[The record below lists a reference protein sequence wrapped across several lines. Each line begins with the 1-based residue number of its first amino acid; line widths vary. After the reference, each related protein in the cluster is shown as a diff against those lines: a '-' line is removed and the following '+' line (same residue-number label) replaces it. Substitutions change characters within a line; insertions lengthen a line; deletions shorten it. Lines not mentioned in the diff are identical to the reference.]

1 MTWSRSIL
9 QEETKELE
17 GLPWYKNYRI
27 LAIILL
33 LITALVVGWFW

>member
-1 MTWSRSIL
+1 LS
-9 QEETKELE
+9 

-33 LITALVVGWFW
+33 LITAVVVGLYW